1 MAASRSSND
10 GSAELENL
18 DGLDVLEDRMPAAD
32 KRRSKKSKREQTGGE
47 ELQEWVKKEKKKE
60 KSDNEI
66 RDGRRCKLCK
76 VIDTDYDD
84 VEPEEFIAWGY
95 PPRNGCVQG
104 TVCYY
109 CRKVFSNIY
118 SNRFKSLEDFG
129 KEMTDQDHKKEF
141 MEWRTFV
148 ISKFC
153 EAGSRYVKIRYGDDA
168 KDQRLKKNTIE
179 MVDLEEPEDL
189 ICMLK
194 DYKHGDPRVNGKGHR
209 LIKHLGKDA
218 VLMPGEQ
225 VWKIKRR
232 KRQESSLEEI
242 VHDGADVFS
251 SDHLS
256 SLQSD
261 LSKTMQGTRA
271 VGEAV
276 QPPFAMAGSVV
287 CSSNHVSD
295 SGSVTTPQ
303 KGTWNKICILLN
315 Y

>member
-1 MAASRSSND
+1 MASRSSND

-47 ELQEWVKKEKKKE
+47 ELQEWAKKEKKKE
-60 KSDNEI
+60 KLDNEI

-84 VEPEEFIAWGY
+84 VKPEEFIAWGY
-95 PPRNGCVQG
+95 PPRNGRVQG
-104 TVCYY
+104 TICYY
-109 CRKVFSNIY
+109 CRKVWANIY
-118 SNRFKSLEDFG
+118 VNRFKSVEDFA
-129 KEMTDQDHKKEF
+129 KDLTIEEEHKKEF

-148 ISKFC
+148 LSKYC
-153 EAGSRYVKIRYGDDA
+153 EAGSRYAKFRYGDEA

-194 DYKHGDPRVNGKGHR
+194 DYKHGDPRSNGKGHR
-209 LIKHLGKDA
+209 LIKHHGQDA

-225 VWKIKRR
+225 VWKVKRR
-232 KRQESSLEEI
+232 KRQETKLEEI

-287 CSSNHVSD
+287 CTSNHVSD

>member
-1 MAASRSSND
+1 MASRSSND

-32 KRRSKKSKREQTGGE
+32 KQRSRKSKREQTGAE
-47 ELQEWVKKEKKKE
+47 ELQEWVKNEKKKE

-95 PPRNGCVQG
+95 PPRNGRVQG
-104 TVCYY
+104 TICYY
-109 CRKVFSNIY
+109 CRKVWANIY
-118 SNRFKSLEDFG
+118 VNRFKSVEDFA
-129 KEMTDQDHKKEF
+129 KDLTIEEEHKKEF

-148 ISKFC
+148 ISKYC
-153 EAGSRYVKIRYGDDA
+153 EAGSRYVKIRYGDEA
-168 KDQRLKKNTIE
+168 KDQRLKKNSIE

-209 LIKHLGKDA
+209 LIKHHGQDA

-225 VWKIKRR
+225 VWKVKRR
-232 KRQESSLEEI
+232 KRQETKLEEI

-256 SLQSD
+256 SLQTD

-295 SGSVTTPQ
+295 SGSVPTPQ
-303 KGTWNKICILLN
+303 KGIWNKICILLN